1 MASSTASYRETT
13 TRERLAA
20 VILCGMLLLLV
31 GGAAWAQRGP
41 KLEYSVKTEPEFV
54 APGGQVRALLTFRIE
69 KGWHVNAHAPK
80 DPNTYATDLALE
92 PPDGISVDDVVYPK
106 SEMFQPDF
114 QPTPLEVYGAEFT
127 IEALLRVSET
137 AAAGAYAVTGSL
149 KYQPCNDKVCA
160 FPAQLEV
167 TIPLQVGA
175 GGEAVVTPPET
186 GEQPGPET
194 GGAETTS
201 AAARW
206 RSLADQFTVAGS
218 EFGYHETDSFLA
230 FLDRAE
236 KGEADAGGFAGRSG
250 WLVLLLVLGG
260 GLMLNLT
267 PCVLPLIPINI
278 AIIGAGARAGSK
290 ARGFALGGAYGLG
303 IAVVY
308 GLLGLAVVLGLSGV
322 FGSINASPWF
332 NGAIAI
338 LFFLLGL
345 AMFDVI
351 QIDFTKYQAKVGVR
365 GNEKRSF
372 GIAFFMGAVSAL
384 LAGAC
389 VAPVVIYTIVYA
401 QDLYNTGMKAA
412 LLLPF
417 LLGVGMALPWPFA
430 GAGLSFLPKPGMW
443 MVRVK
448 QAFGVFIL
456 AFAAYYGYHAALGFN
471 DRYLV
476 DPDAVVASVAAADEE
491 GWVSSLEQGLAQARE
506 ERKPVLI
513 DFWATWCKNCLAMNT
528 STLKND
534 AVRQRLDGYVKIKY
548 QAEDPG
554 AAATREVMEYFGV
567 MGLPTYVVLHPA
579 R

>member
-1 MASSTASYRETT
+1 MRNF
-13 TRERLAA
+13 AA
-20 VILCGMLLLLV
+20 LVICGILFAL
-31 GGAAWAQRGP
+31 GAVPVWAQRGP
-41 KLEYSVKTEPEFV
+41 KLEYSVKMEPESV

-92 PPDGISVDDVVYPK
+92 PPDGISVEDVVYPK
-106 SEMFQPDF
+106 SQMFQPDF
-114 QPTPLEVYGAEFT
+114 QPTPIEVYGEEFT
-127 IEALLRVSET
+127 IEARLRVAET
-137 AAAGAYAVTGSL
+137 AAAGAYAVTGRL

-160 FPAQLEV
+160 FPGELKV
-167 TIPLQVGA
+167 SIPVRTGSA
-175 GGEAVVTPPET
+175 GQGPAAPAGTPTVATPAAPET
-186 GEQPGPET
+186 GN
-194 GGAETTS
+194 AETVSS
-201 AAARW
+201 AAPW

-218 EFGYHETDSFLA
+218 EFGFHEADSFLA
-230 FLDRAE
+230 FIDRAE
-236 KGEADAGGFAGRSG
+236 RGEAGTGGFAGRSV

-303 IAVVY
+303 IAVIY
-308 GLLGLAVVLGLSGV
+308 GLLGLAVVLGLSSV

-332 NGAIAI
+332 NGAIAV
-338 LFFLLGL
+338 LFLLLGL
-345 AMFDVI
+345 AMFDII

-430 GAGLSFLPKPGMW
+430 GAGLSFLPRPGMW

-456 AFAAYYGYHAALGFN
+456 AFAAYYGYHAATGFN
-471 DRYLV
+471 DRYFV
-476 DPDAVVASVAAADEE
+476 DRDAVAASVAAADED
-491 GWVSSLEQGLAQARE
+491 GWGSSLEQGLARARDQQ
-506 ERKPVLI
+506 KPVLI

-534 AVRQRLDGYVKIKY
+534 AVLQRLDGYVKIKY

-554 AAATREVMEYFGV
+554 AMPASEVMEYFGV
-567 MGLPTYVVLHPA
+567 MGLPTYVVLLPTH
-579 R
+579 